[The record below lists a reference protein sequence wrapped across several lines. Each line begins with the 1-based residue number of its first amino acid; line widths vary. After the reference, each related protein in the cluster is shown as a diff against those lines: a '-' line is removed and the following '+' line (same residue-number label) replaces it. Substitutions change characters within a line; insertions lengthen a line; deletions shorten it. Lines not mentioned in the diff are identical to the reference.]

1 MTAKQDG
8 FDLLQPFLRHPNR
21 REKGLGN
28 RAGGNR
34 SGCGWRI
41 RLETPFMAAVR
52 KMCQKCIRLMGK
64 GLSFERRQ
72 TAPSGSKS
80 MGDKEM
86 NERDGNV
93 SLCCHA

>member
-8 FDLLQPFLRHPNR
+8 FDLLQPSLRHPNR

-28 RAGGNR
+28 RADGNR

-41 RLETPFMAAVR
+41 RLETPFIAAVR